1 MDILLEQIKNIS
13 TTQDA
18 KDLLYSYTNKNQN
31 ITDAI
36 NFSQDYHKN
45 QFRKSGE
52 PYIIHPLSVASIVSA
67 YGGDEQMVIAALL
80 HDVVEDTSCKIEE
93 IDTRFGKEVAD
104 LVSGLTK
111 IIEIRDEKLLPSTS
125 DEKLRGSA
133 LSFRK
138 MLLASIS
145 DVRVLVIKLCDR
157 LHNMLTLKALNR
169 DKQMR
174 ISEETIVV
182 YVPIAHRLGISTI
195 KNALEDLSF
204 FYLFSN
210 EYQKIDEH
218 ISQYQQRFQLEL
230 NGFISKVKTLMLKN
244 GFIDGDFEIEKRI
257 KHNYSI
263 YLKMQRKGVSIEEVL
278 DLMAIRILVK
288 NPLDCYQV
296 LGILHQN
303 FKPLLSRFKDYISI
317 PKDNGY
323 QTIHTTVFNDATIF
337 EAQIRTYGMHK
348 TAQYGVASHWKYKGH
363 EGLNPKLEWLSELKA
378 QSDEGE
384 DIEHMYELAKDD
396 LYSEDISVYSPK
408 GDVFHLPREA
418 TVLDFAY
425 AVHTEIGDHTRSA
438 FVNKSKTPLLTE
450 LKNGDIIRIVLDE
463 NPVLRCSWISSLKT
477 AKAKNS
483 MRINCNHKQK
493 ELDTQTAINI
503 LLGIFNIK
511 YEYLSSIMAVEN
523 SCKNVYKSATNDE
536 HMQDSIYRLKKA
548 ILKNTKFFP
557 IIAPFKK
564 YKLKKQHFDNLVT
577 YSTNSISKIMF
588 DYCCHPKRGDEIVA
602 FKKGNEATI
611 HHKFCTYAGKLI
623 HKHEP
628 MVFVRWSSDKP
639 DRYQL
644 LISIEN
650 KKGSLASFLQ
660 YLAKIDI
667 NLLSINLERNENSH
681 TDYFELVVEL
691 PKKSKDKLLKD
702 LNQKYKIIEFIPLD
716 DAYKKI

>member
-1 MDILLEQIKNIS
+1 MDILLEQIKNIG

-18 KDLLYSYTNKNQN
+18 KELLYSYTNKNQN

>member
-1 MDILLEQIKNIS
+1 VDILLEQIQSIC
-13 TTQDA
+13 TTDDA
-18 KDLLYSYTNKNQN
+18 TKLLFSHVEQNQT
-31 ITDAI
+31 IKTAVE
-36 NFSQDYHKN
+36 FASDYHKH

-52 PYIIHPLSVASIVSA
+52 PYIIHPICVASIVFA
-67 YGGDEQMVIAALL
+67 YGGDEQMVVAALL
-80 HDVVEDTSCKIEE
+80 HDVVEDTTCEIEE
-93 IDTRFGKEVAD
+93 IEEKFGKEVAE
-104 LVSGLTK
+104 LVAGLTK

-125 DEKLRGSA
+125 DEKLIASA

-157 LHNMLTLKALNR
+157 LHNMLTLKVLSE
-169 DKQMR
+169 DKQKR
-174 ISEETIVV
+174 ISEETLVV

-195 KNALEDLSF
+195 KDTLEDLSF
-204 FYLFSN
+204 FYLFYD
-210 EYQKIDEH
+210 EYQKIDEY
-218 ISQYQQRFQLEL
+218 ISKYQQKFLLEL

-288 NPLDCYQV
+288 NPIDCYRV

-303 FKPLLSRFKDYISI
+303 FKPLLSRFKDYIAV

-323 QTIHTTVFNDATIF
+323 QTIHSTVFDDATIF
-337 EAQIRTYGMHK
+337 EAQIRTFDMHK

-363 EGLNPKLEWLSELKA
+363 EGLNPKLGWLNELKT

-384 DIEHMYELAKDD
+384 NIEHMYELAKDD

-408 GDVFHLPREA
+408 GDIYTLPRGA

-438 FVNKSKTPLLTE
+438 LVNKTKTPLLTT
-450 LKNGDIIRIVLDE
+450 LKNGDIVRIILDE
-463 NPVLRCSWISSLKT
+463 EPVLRCSWISSLKT

-483 MRINCNHKQK
+483 MRLNCNQKQK
-493 ELDTQTAINI
+493 ELDSLTAINI
-503 LLGIFNIK
+503 LLAIFNIK
-511 YEYLSSIMAVEN
+511 FEYLKPIMAMEN
-523 SCKNVYKSATNDE
+523 SCKNVYKSATHEENLQE
-536 HMQDSIYRLKKA
+536 SVNQLKKA
-548 ILKNTKFFP
+548 ILGSTKFLP
-557 IIAPFKK
+557 AITPFKT
-564 YKLKKQHFDNLVT
+564 YKLKKQHFDNIVL
-577 YSTNSISKIMF
+577 YAPNSYTKTTF

-602 FKKGNEATI
+602 FKKANEAI
-611 HHKFCTYAGKLI
+611 VHHKFCSTAAKLI
-623 HKHEP
+623 YAHEP
-628 MVFVRWSSDKP
+628 MVFVRWSTDKP
-639 DRYQL
+639 DRFRL
-644 LISIEN
+644 LVSIEN
-650 KKGSLASFLQ
+650 KKGSLASFLL
-660 YLAKIDI
+660 YLAKIDVD
-667 NLLSINLERNENSH
+667 LLSIELERNENSH

-691 PKKSKDKLLKD
+691 PKKSQDKLLQD
-702 LNQKYKIIEFIPLD
+702 LNQKYKIIEFAPLD